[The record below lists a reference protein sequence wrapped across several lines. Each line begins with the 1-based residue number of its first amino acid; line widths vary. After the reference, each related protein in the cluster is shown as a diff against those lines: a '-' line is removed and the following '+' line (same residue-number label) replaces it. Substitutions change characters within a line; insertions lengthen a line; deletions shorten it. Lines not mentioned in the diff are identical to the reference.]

1 MTVLEEL
8 RGIEDRVTARL
19 RELAPLVSEF
29 EELRAVA
36 DRLGIDVDEVAPGPA
51 ATASPRR
58 GRAAAGAGSA
68 QAPKKPARARAAGSR
83 PGPKRGSDTKAIGAQ
98 RRVDVLKLIQAHPGL
113 TVAQVAERLSVDR
126 TGLYRVIRRLEA
138 DGQIR
143 KEGAKL
149 LPAG

>member
-36 DRLGIDVDEVAPGPA
+36 DRLGIDVDAVAA
-51 ATASPRR
+51 
-58 GRAAAGAGSA
+58 
-68 QAPKKPARARAAGSR
+68 APKKPARTRAAGTR